1 MKIDLYERI
10 WMGLG
15 AVLIALFLG
24 IMIVMNTAHAVQ
36 PPSHVETV
44 DPKTIWDDPR
54 FADLGVTPTPEGAKV
69 EMIGQMY
76 AFLPAEIEVPVG
88 KPVTFRMSSADV
100 VHGFQIVGTNANA
113 MLVPGYISEFTI
125 TFPKAGEYLIVC
137 NEFCGIGHHGM
148 YGKVIAGDKPA
159 EGAES

>member
-1 MKIDLYERI
+1 MKIDLYEKI

-15 AVLIALFLG
+15 VVLIAVFLG

-36 PPSHVETV
+36 PPSHIETV
-44 DPKTIWDDPR
+44 DPATIWDDPR
-54 FADLGVTPTPEGAKV
+54 FADLGVAITPEGARV
-69 EMIGQMY
+69 TLVAQMY
-76 AFLPAEIEVPVG
+76 AFLPSELEVPAG

-113 MLVPGYISEFTI
+113 TLIPGYVTEFTV

-148 YGKVIAGDKPA
+148 FGKVIAGTKPSG
-159 EGAES
+159 EAES

>member
-10 WMGLG
+10 WMALG
-15 AVLIALFLG
+15 AVLIVVFLG
-24 IMIVMNTAHAVQ
+24 IMIVMNAAHAVQ
-36 PPSHVETV
+36 PPSHIETV

-54 FADLGVTPTPEGAKV
+54 FAELGVKATPAGAEV
-69 EMIGQMY
+69 ILVAQMY
-76 AFLPAEIEVPVG
+76 AFLPAELEVPAG

-113 MLVPGYISEFTI
+113 TLIPGYVTEFTV
-125 TFPKAGEYLIVC
+125 TFPRVGEYLIVC

-148 YGKVIAGDKPA
+148 FGKVIAGGGP
-159 EGAES
+159 S

>member
-15 AVLIALFLG
+15 AVLIVVFLG

-36 PPSHVETV
+36 PPSHIETV
-44 DPKTIWDDPR
+44 DPATIWDDPR
-54 FADLGVTPTPEGAKV
+54 FAELGVTTTPEGAQV
-69 EMIGQMY
+69 VLVSQMY
-76 AFLPAEIEVPVG
+76 AFLPAELEVPVG
-88 KPVTFRMSSADV
+88 KPVKFRMSSADV

-113 MLVPGYISEFTI
+113 TLVPGYVTEFTV
-125 TFPKAGEYLIVC
+125 TFPREGEYLIVC

-148 YGKVIAGDKPA
+148 FGKVFAGTKPS
-159 EGAES
+159 EEAES